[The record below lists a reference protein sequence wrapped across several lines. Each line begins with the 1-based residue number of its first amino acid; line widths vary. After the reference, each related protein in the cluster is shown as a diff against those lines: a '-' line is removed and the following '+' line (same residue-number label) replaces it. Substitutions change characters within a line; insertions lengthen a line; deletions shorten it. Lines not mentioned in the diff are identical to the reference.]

1 MNFTRYLESLT
12 KKTVFVTGATGL
24 LGNNLVRQL
33 IDKGYHV
40 KALVRSRQKA
50 NKQFAPHGELE
61 IIEGDM
67 TNAASFESHLKGCET
82 VFHTAAFFRDNYK
95 GGSHWA
101 DLEKINING
110 TKCLLEAALKA
121 GVKQFVHV
129 SSIAVLDGVAGTLID
144 ETCDRDIKNS
154 DDYYRSK
161 IISERTVREFA
172 AQYPMMKCYY
182 ILPGWMWG
190 PGDLRPT
197 SAGQLALD
205 VMNGKLP
212 AIVPGTF
219 SVVDA
224 RDVATAL
231 IMVTFKGKPGERYL
245 AAGHHIHM
253 KDLVSMIGH
262 YANVKTP
269 TKTIPIPLLY
279 CIAVFQEFYGKLT
292 GKPIL
297 LSLASVRLMA
307 SQYDR
312 THFSSERYEKIL
324 GLQFRPLEQTLADT
338 LSDLKNR

>member
-1 MNFTRYLESLT
+1 M
-12 KKTVFVTGATGL
+12 
-24 LGNNLVRQL
+24 
-33 IDKGYHV
+33 D
-40 KALVRSRQKA
+40 
-50 NKQFAPHGELE
+50 
-61 IIEGDM
+61 
-67 TNAASFESHLKGCET
+67 
-82 VFHTAAFFRDNYK
+82 
-95 GGSHWA
+95 
-101 DLEKINING
+101 
-110 TKCLLEAALKA
+110 AALKA

-129 SSIAVLDGVAGTLID
+129 SSIAVLDGEAGSLID
-144 ETCDRDIKNS
+144 ETCDRNIENS

-161 IISERTVREFA
+161 IITERTVREFA
-172 AQYPMMKCYY
+172 ALHPTMKCYY

-190 PGDLRPT
+190 PGDMGPT

-224 RDVATAL
+224 RDVAAAL
-231 IMVTFKGKPGERYL
+231 IMVTLKGKPGERYL
-245 AAGHHIHM
+245 AAGRYIQM

-269 TKTIPIPLLY
+269 TKTIPMPLLY
-279 CIAVFQEFYGKLT
+279 CIAVLQEIYGKLT

-338 LSDLKNR
+338 LSDLINR

>member
-1 MNFTRYLESLT
+1 M

-33 IDKGYHV
+33 IDEGYHV

-50 NKQFAPHGELE
+50 NKQFAPHDELD

-67 TNAASFESHLKGCET
+67 TNVSSFESHLKGCKT
-82 VFHTAAFFRDNYK
+82 VFHIAAFFRDNYK

-121 GVKQFVHV
+121 GVEHFVHV
-129 SSIAVLDGVAGTLID
+129 SSIAVLDGKAGTLID
-144 ETCDRDIKNS
+144 ETCDRDIENS

-172 AQYPMMKCYY
+172 TLHPIMKCYY

-190 PGDLRPT
+190 PGDLGPT

-205 VMNGKLP
+205 VMNRKLP

-224 RDVATAL
+224 RDVAAAML
-231 IMVTFKGKPGERYL
+231 VANSKGKPGERYL
-245 AAGHHIHM
+245 VAGRHIHM

-262 YANVKTP
+262 YAKVKTP
-269 TKTIPIPLLY
+269 TKTIPMPLLY
-279 CIAVFQEFYGKLT
+279 CVAVMQELYGKFT

-312 THFSSERYEKIL
+312 THFSSERYAKIL
-324 GLQFRPLEQTLADT
+324 GLQFRPIEQTLSDT
-338 LSDLKNR
+338 LFDLNNR

>member
-1 MNFTRYLESLT
+1 M

-33 IDKGYHV
+33 LAEGYHV
-40 KALVRSRQKA
+40 KAFVRSRQKA
-50 NKQFAPHGELE
+50 NKQFAPHDELD
-61 IIEGDM
+61 IIQGDM
-67 TNAASFESHLKGCET
+67 TDVSSFESHLTGCES

-101 DLEKINING
+101 DLENINING
-110 TKCLLEAALKA
+110 TKSLLEAALKA

-129 SSIAVLDGVAGTLID
+129 SSIAVLDGEAGSLID
-144 ETCDRDIKNS
+144 ETCDRNIENS

-172 AQYPMMKCYY
+172 ALHPTMKCYY

-190 PGDLRPT
+190 AGDMGPT

-224 RDVATAL
+224 RDVAAAL
-231 IMVTFKGKPGERYL
+231 IMVTLKGKPGERYL
-245 AAGHHIHM
+245 AAGRHIQM

-269 TKTIPIPLLY
+269 TKTMPMPLLY
-279 CIAVFQEFYGKLT
+279 CIAFLQELYCKFT

-324 GLQFRPLEQTLADT
+324 GLQFRPLEKTLADT

>member
-1 MNFTRYLESLT
+1 M

-33 IDKGYHV
+33 IAEGYHV

-50 NKQFAPHGELE
+50 NKQFAPHDELD
-61 IIEGDM
+61 IIQGDM
-67 TNAASFESHLKGCET
+67 TDVSSFESHLTGCES

-95 GGSHWA
+95 GGSHLA
-101 DLEKINING
+101 DLENINING
-110 TKCLLEAALKA
+110 TKSLLEAALKA

-129 SSIAVLDGVAGTLID
+129 SSIAVLDGEAGSLID
-144 ETCDRDIKNS
+144 ETCDRNIENS

-172 AQYPMMKCYY
+172 ALHPTMKCYY

-190 PGDLRPT
+190 PGDMGPT

-224 RDVATAL
+224 RDVAAAL
-231 IMVTFKGKPGERYL
+231 IMVTLKGKPGERYL
-245 AAGHHIHM
+245 AAGRYIQM

-262 YANVKTP
+262 YANVETP
-269 TKTIPIPLLY
+269 TKTMPMPLLY
-279 CIAVFQEFYGKLT
+279 CIAFLQELYCKFT

-338 LSDLKNR
+338 LSDLINR

>member
-1 MNFTRYLESLT
+1 M
-12 KKTVFVTGATGL
+12 KKTVFVTGAFGL

-33 IDKGYHV
+33 LAKGYHV

-50 NKQFAPHGELE
+50 NKQFAPHDELD
-61 IIEGDM
+61 IIQGDM
-67 TNAASFESHLKGCET
+67 TDVSSFESHLNGCES

-101 DLEKINING
+101 DLENINING
-110 TKCLLEAALKA
+110 TKSLLDAALKA

-129 SSIAVLDGVAGTLID
+129 SSIAVLDGEAGSLID
-144 ETCDRDIKNS
+144 ETCDRNIENS

-172 AQYPMMKCYY
+172 ALHPTMKCYY

-190 PGDLRPT
+190 PGDMGPT

-224 RDVATAL
+224 RDVAAAL
-231 IMVTFKGKPGERYL
+231 IMVTLKGKPGERYL
-245 AAGHHIHM
+245 AAGHHIQM
-253 KDLVSMIGH
+253 K
-262 YANVKTP
+262 T
-269 TKTIPIPLLY
+269 LY
-279 CIAVFQEFYGKLT
+279 
-292 GKPIL
+292 P
-297 LSLASVRLMA
+297 
-307 SQYDR
+307 
-312 THFSSERYEKIL
+312 
-324 GLQFRPLEQTLADT
+324 
-338 LSDLKNR
+338 

>member
-1 MNFTRYLESLT
+1 M

-33 IDKGYHV
+33 LAEGYHV
-40 KALVRSRQKA
+40 KAFVRSRQKA
-50 NKQFAPHGELE
+50 NKQFAPHDELD
-61 IIEGDM
+61 IIQGDM
-67 TNAASFESHLKGCET
+67 TDVSSFESHLTGCES

-101 DLEKINING
+101 DLENININS
-110 TKCLLEAALKA
+110 TKSLLEAALKA

-129 SSIAVLDGVAGTLID
+129 SSIAVLDGEAGSLID
-144 ETCDRDIKNS
+144 ETCDRNIENS

-161 IISERTVREFA
+161 IITERTVREFA
-172 AQYPMMKCYY
+172 ALHPTMKCYY

-190 PGDLRPT
+190 PGDMGPT

-224 RDVATAL
+224 RDVAAAL
-231 IMVTFKGKPGERYL
+231 IMVTLKGKPGERYL
-245 AAGHHIHM
+245 AAGRHIQM

-262 YANVKTP
+262 YANVETP
-269 TKTIPIPLLY
+269 TKTMPMPLLY
-279 CIAVFQEFYGKLT
+279 CIAFLQELYCKFT

-324 GLQFRPLEQTLADT
+324 GLQFRPLEKTLADT

>member
-1 MNFTRYLESLT
+1 M

-33 IDKGYHV
+33 IDEGYHV
-40 KALVRSRQKA
+40 KALVRPRQKA
-50 NKQFAPHGELE
+50 NKQFAPHDELE
-61 IIEGDM
+61 IIQGDM
-67 TNAASFESHLKGCET
+67 TNVTSFEIHLDGCDT

-129 SSIAVLDGVAGTLID
+129 SSIAVLDGEAGSLID
-144 ETCDRDIKNS
+144 ETCDRNIENS

-161 IISERTVREFA
+161 IISERICRSASDDELLLYFTGVDV
-172 AQYPMMKCYY
+172 
-182 ILPGWMWG
+182 G
-190 PGDLRPT
+190 PT
-197 SAGQLALD
+197 SAGQLAFD

-224 RDVATAL
+224 RDVAAAL
-231 IMVTFKGKPGERYL
+231 IMVTFKGKSGERYL
-245 AAGHHIHM
+245 VAGRHIHM

-269 TKTIPIPLLY
+269 TKTIPMPLLY
-279 CIAVFQEFYGKLT
+279 CIAVLQEIYGKLT

-338 LSDLKNR
+338 LSDLINR

>member
-1 MNFTRYLESLT
+1 M

-33 IDKGYHV
+33 IAEGYHV
-40 KALVRSRQKA
+40 KALVRSLQKA
-50 NKQFAPHGELE
+50 NKQFAPHDELD
-61 IIEGDM
+61 IIQGNM
-67 TNAASFESHLKGCET
+67 TDVSSFESDLNGCET
-82 VFHTAAFFRDNYK
+82 VFHTAFFFRDNYK

-101 DLEKINING
+101 DLEKVNVNG
-110 TKCLLEAALKA
+110 TKCLLDAALKA
-121 GVKQFVHV
+121 GVKEFVHV
-129 SSIAVLDGVAGTLID
+129 SSIAVLDGEADTLID
-144 ETCDRDIKNS
+144 ETCDRNIENS
-154 DDYYRSK
+154 DYYYRSK
-161 IISERTVREFA
+161 IISETTVREFA
-172 AQYPMMKCYY
+172 ALHPMMKCYY

-190 PGDLRPT
+190 PGDLGPT

-205 VMNGKLP
+205 VMNRKLP

-224 RDVATAL
+224 RDVAAAL

-245 AAGHHIHM
+245 VAGRHIHM

-269 TKTIPIPLLY
+269 TKTIPMPLLY
-279 CIAVFQEFYGKLT
+279 CIAILQELYCKLT

-307 SQYDR
+307 SQYNR

-324 GLQFRPLEQTLADT
+324 GLQFRPLEQTLTDI
-338 LSDLKNR
+338 LSDLKRN

>member
-1 MNFTRYLESLT
+1 M

-33 IDKGYHV
+33 LAEGYHV
-40 KALVRSRQKA
+40 KAFVRSRQKA
-50 NKQFAPHGELE
+50 NKQFAPHDELD
-61 IIEGDM
+61 IIQGDM
-67 TNAASFESHLKGCET
+67 TDVSSFESHLTGCES

-101 DLEKINING
+101 DLENININS
-110 TKCLLEAALKA
+110 TKSLLEAALKA

-129 SSIAVLDGVAGTLID
+129 SSIAVLDGEAGSLID
-144 ETCDRDIKNS
+144 ETCDRNIENS

-172 AQYPMMKCYY
+172 ALHPTMKCYY

-190 PGDLRPT
+190 PGDMGPT

-224 RDVATAL
+224 RDVAAAL
-231 IMVTFKGKPGERYL
+231 IMVTLKGKPGERYL
-245 AAGHHIHM
+245 AAGRHIQM

-269 TKTIPIPLLY
+269 TKTMPMPLLY
-279 CIAVFQEFYGKLT
+279 CIAFLQELYCKFT

-297 LSLASVRLMA
+297 LSLASVRLVA

-324 GLQFRPLEQTLADT
+324 GLQFRPLEKTLADT

>member
-1 MNFTRYLESLT
+1 MDAKPF
-12 KKTVFVTGATGL
+12 FIP
-24 LGNNLVRQL
+24 Q
-33 IDKGYHV
+33 
-40 KALVRSRQKA
+40 
-50 NKQFAPHGELE
+50 
-61 IIEGDM
+61 
-67 TNAASFESHLKGCET
+67 
-82 VFHTAAFFRDNYK
+82 FFRINYK

-101 DLEKINING
+101 DLEKININS
-110 TKCLLEAALKA
+110 TKCLLKAALKA

-129 SSIAVLDGVAGTLID
+129 SLIAVLDGGAGTLIN
-144 ETCDRDIKNS
+144 ETCDRDIENS

-172 AQYPMMKCYY
+172 ALHPTMKCYY

-190 PGDLRPT
+190 PGDMGAT

-224 RDVATAL
+224 RDVAAAL
-231 IMVTFKGKPGERYL
+231 IMVTLKGKPGERYL
-245 AAGHHIHM
+245 AAGRHIQM

-262 YANVKTP
+262 YANVETP
-269 TKTIPIPLLY
+269 TKTMLMPLLY
-279 CIAVFQEFYGKLT
+279 CIAFLQELYCKFT

-324 GLQFRPLEQTLADT
+324 GLQFRPLEKTLADT

>member
-1 MNFTRYLESLT
+1 M

-33 IDKGYHV
+33 LAEGYHV

-50 NKQFAPHGELE
+50 NKQFAPHDELD
-61 IIEGDM
+61 IIQGDM
-67 TNAASFESHLKGCET
+67 TDVSSFESHLTGCES

-95 GGSHWA
+95 GGSHLA
-101 DLEKINING
+101 DLENINING
-110 TKCLLEAALKA
+110 TKSLLEAALKA

-129 SSIAVLDGVAGTLID
+129 SSIAVLDGEAGSLID
-144 ETCDRDIKNS
+144 ETCDRNIENS

-172 AQYPMMKCYY
+172 ALHPTMKCYY

-190 PGDLRPT
+190 PGDMGPT

-224 RDVATAL
+224 RDVAAAL
-231 IMVTFKGKPGERYL
+231 IMVTLKGKPGERYL
-245 AAGHHIHM
+245 AAGRYIQM

-262 YANVKTP
+262 YANVETP
-269 TKTIPIPLLY
+269 TKTMPMPLLY
-279 CIAVFQEFYGKLT
+279 CIAFLQELYCKFT

-324 GLQFRPLEQTLADT
+324 GLQFRPLEKTLADT

>member
-1 MNFTRYLESLT
+1 M

-33 IDKGYHV
+33 IAEGYHV

-50 NKQFAPHGELE
+50 NKQFAPHDELD
-61 IIEGDM
+61 IIQGDM
-67 TNAASFESHLKGCET
+67 TDVSSFESHLTGCES

-95 GGSHWA
+95 GGSHLA
-101 DLEKINING
+101 DLENINING
-110 TKCLLEAALKA
+110 TKSLLEAALKA

-129 SSIAVLDGVAGTLID
+129 SSIAVLDGEAGSLID
-144 ETCDRDIKNS
+144 ETCDRNIENS

-172 AQYPMMKCYY
+172 ALHPTMKCYY

-190 PGDLRPT
+190 PGDMGPT

-224 RDVATAL
+224 RDVAAAL
-231 IMVTFKGKPGERYL
+231 IMVTLKGKPGERYL
-245 AAGHHIHM
+245 AAGRYIQM

-262 YANVKTP
+262 YANVETP
-269 TKTIPIPLLY
+269 TKTMPMPLLY
-279 CIAVFQEFYGKLT
+279 CIAFLQELYCKFT

-324 GLQFRPLEQTLADT
+324 GLQFRPLEKTLADT